1 MGKRVIRP
9 LRSEAGYDAALRQIE
24 RFFENEPRPG
34 TPEADRFQLLAL
46 IIEDYERNRWPI

>member
-24 RFFENEPRPG
+24 RFFENEPKPG
-34 TPEADRFQLLAL
+34 TPEADRFELLAL